1 MLSLLVGLHSRV
13 LARMNREAGQAL
25 VEYALLLALIAVVAI
40 AFIVIVGEDVTKIF
54 KEIGEKL

>member
-1 MLSLLVGLHSRV
+1 
-13 LARMNREAGQAL
+13 
-25 VEYALLLALIAVVAI
+25 VVAI